1 MEEYHSIFQKKMQL
15 FSYYAKIY
23 VIFHKICRKLLK
35 KQKRRV
41 IRRFF
46 IFELVFSFDDIFRKL
61 VQERQS
67 AQRICQIKY
76 LILLFFD

>member
-1 MEEYHSIFQKKMQL
+1 MQL

-23 VIFHKICRKLLK
+23 VIFHKICRKIIK
-35 KQKRRV
+35 KAKTSGYPT
-41 IRRFF
+41 FF